1 MSKVVY
7 ICDGNACDH
16 KEFASCKGDYP
27 GIDVCCHTTDSAHAK
42 YGVCE
47 DPENH
52 PDRFK
57 QLEDGDFWEIER

>member
-7 ICDGNACDH
+7 ICDGKACGR
-16 KEFASCKGDYP
+16 KEFPSCRSSYP
-27 GIDVCCHTTDSAHAK
+27 SMDTCSHTTDQTHAK
-42 YGVCE
+42 FGVCE